1 MKKIF
6 TFSAL
11 ALTLALLFV
20 SCVKQ
25 SPYGD
30 DSYWLTKERADV
42 VYSSS
47 TCAFYIVETNRGYAV
62 VRAVNS
68 RPYEGEVLYGDF
80 SQYGIVDVYNRSR
93 GTVITADVR
102 DYWLSDYEAQQSLNY
117 YCY

>member
-6 TFSAL
+6 TLSIFAVL
-11 ALTLALLFV
+11 ASVILF

-25 SPYGD
+25 STVD
-30 DSYWLTKERADV
+30 ESYWLSKERGEV

-47 TCAFYIVETNRGYAV
+47 SCAYYIVETYNGYAV
-62 VRAVNS
+62 VRAVDS
-68 RPYEGEVLYGDF
+68 RPYEGEILYGDF

-93 GTVITADVR
+93 GILTTADVR
-102 DYWLSDYEAQQSLNY
+102 EYWLTEYGAQQALDY